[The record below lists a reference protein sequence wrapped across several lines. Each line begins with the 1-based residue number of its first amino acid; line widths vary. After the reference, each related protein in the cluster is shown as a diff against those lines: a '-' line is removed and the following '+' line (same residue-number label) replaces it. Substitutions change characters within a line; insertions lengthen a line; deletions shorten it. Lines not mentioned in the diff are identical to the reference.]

1 MTARRDAAREG
12 FRLERIRNAVAEALE
27 LTLLPGL
34 ADPELRDL
42 HVFHVEVA
50 RGLASINVLLTSE
63 NAPCAERSRESV
75 AAALKRA
82 EPHVRA
88 ALAEMLLIKKMPSLT
103 LRVLG

>member
-50 RGLASINVLLTSE
+50 KGLASINVLLTSE
-63 NAPCAERSRESV
+63 RAPHAERFREDV
-75 AAALKRA
+75 ATALKRA

-88 ALAEMLLIKKMPSLT
+88 ELAEMLLIKRMPSVT
-103 LRVLG
+103 LRILG